1 MKPTLKK
8 VILPASLA
16 GIALYTG
23 LINFS
28 FADEQTRTESVRAFN
43 QLSVEKG
50 LEIYVHCS
58 DSNYLEATGQTAAL
72 EKMTVTERQGSL
84 LISNRSGD
92 DWESTEPLTVHIYTS
107 QPLQRLDARFGI
119 DATVDSCALAS
130 DSFAVTGQM
139 GSKLVLSG
147 QTDVLMLDLA
157 MGATLDN
164 AAQPLHV
171 NQATVELG
179 MGASASLCHAKSV
192 SGRQSAGTKL
202 SVSPEAQTRINS
214 SYGTAL
220 VVDEC

>member
-1 MKPTLKK
+1 MEHTIKK
-8 VILPASLA
+8 VILPASLT
-16 GIALYTG
+16 GIALLTG
-23 LINFS
+23 IISFS
-28 FADEQTRTESVRAFN
+28 YADEQTRTESVRAFN
-43 QLSVEKG
+43 KLSVEKG

-58 DSNYLEATGQTAAL
+58 DNNYLEATGQAAAL
-72 EKMTVTERQGSL
+72 EKMTVTEQHGTL
-84 LISNRSGD
+84 QISNRSGD

-107 QPLQRLDARFGI
+107 QPLERLDARYGI
-119 DATVDSCALAS
+119 DATVDGCAMAS
-130 DSFAVTGQM
+130 DSFAAIGKM

-147 QTDVLMLDLA
+147 STDTLILDLA

-179 MGASASLCHAKSV
+179 MGANASLCHAKSV

>member
-8 VILPASLA
+8 VILPAALA

-23 LINFS
+23 IINFS

-43 QLSVEKG
+43 KLSVEKG
-50 LEIYVHCS
+50 LEVNVHCS
-58 DSNYLEATGQTAAL
+58 DSNYLEATGQAAAL
-72 EKMTVTERQGSL
+72 DKLTVTEKQDTL
-84 LISNRSGD
+84 QISNRSGD
-92 DWESTEPLTVHIYTS
+92 DGESIEPLTVHIYTS
-107 QPLQRLDARFGI
+107 QPLQRLDARYGI
-119 DATVDSCALAS
+119 DATVDGCALAS
-130 DSFAVTGQM
+130 DSFAAIGKM

-147 QTDVLMLDLA
+147 STETLTLDLA
-157 MGATLDN
+157 MGATLDH
-164 AAQPLHV
+164 ADQPLHV

-202 SVSPEAQTRINS
+202 SVSPDTQTRING

-220 VVDEC
+220 VFDEC

>member
-1 MKPTLKK
+1 MEHTIKK
-8 VILPASLA
+8 VILPASLT
-16 GIALYTG
+16 GIALLTG
-23 LINFS
+23 IISFS
-28 FADEQTRTESVRAFN
+28 YADEQTRTESVRAFN
-43 QLSVEKG
+43 KLSVEKG
-50 LEIYVHCS
+50 LEVKVHCS
-58 DSNYLEATGQTAAL
+58 DNNYLEATGQVAAL
-72 EKMTVTERQGSL
+72 EKMTVAEQHGTLQ
-84 LISNRSGD
+84 ISNRSGD

-107 QPLQRLDARFGI
+107 QPLERLDARYGI
-119 DATVDSCALAS
+119 EATVDGCAMAS
-130 DSFAVTGQM
+130 DSFAAIGKM

-147 QTDVLMLDLA
+147 STDTLILDLA

>member
-1 MKPTLKK
+1 MEHTIKK
-8 VILPASLA
+8 VILPASLT
-16 GIALYTG
+16 GIALLTG
-23 LINFS
+23 IISFS
-28 FADEQTRTESVRAFN
+28 YADEQTRTESVRAFN
-43 QLSVEKG
+43 KLSVEKG

-58 DSNYLEATGQTAAL
+58 DNNYLEATGQVAAL
-72 EKMTVTERQGSL
+72 EKMTVAEQHGTLQ
-84 LISNRSGD
+84 ISNRSGD

-107 QPLQRLDARFGI
+107 QPLERLDARYGI
-119 DATVDSCALAS
+119 DATVDGCAMAS
-130 DSFAVTGQM
+130 DSFAAIGKM

-147 QTDVLMLDLA
+147 STDTLILDLA